1 MKILCATDLVPKS
14 ESAIDRAGML
24 SDLLNADL
32 SLLHVVMPPESAR
45 MLEEDLEHTKLL
57 LTRRTESP
65 VWRYGTQPRVLVRAG
80 SPPRILLQ
88 TLRKLTPDLLV
99 LGRQRRSRIRAYFA
113 RTLATRVLTEGI
125 CPVLI
130 VNRMPLQNYRRIVL
144 ALDGGQASARVV
156 RAAEAMILTEGVQA
170 SIVHAC
176 LVPEQEIVT
185 PRAMVPRPAPVIP
198 LPGDWS
204 REAAVFSLRTLL
216 SNASRDISRYA
227 IEVENSSPLEAIQ
240 NVVGRQDADLLIL
253 GTRGHGKVR
262 RVLLG
267 SVAHRALAGID
278 CDILVVPDRSRLAT
292 EHNPSPCIES
302 SGRLLGKAPGVFAL
316 RDRSASAR
324 RREKIVRSC
333 KWS

>member
-1 MKILCATDLVPKS
+1 MKVLCATDLLPKS

-45 MLEEDLEHTKLL
+45 MLEEDLEHAKLL

-65 VWRYGTQPRVLVRAG
+65 VWRYGTQPHILVRAG
-80 SPPRILLQ
+80 SPPRILVQ
-88 TLRKLTPDLLV
+88 TLRNLTPDLLV
-99 LGRQRRSRIRAYFA
+99 LGRQRRSRIRAYIA
-113 RTLATRVLTEGI
+113 RTLASHVLTEGI

-130 VNRMPLQNYRRIVL
+130 VNRMPWQNYRRIVL
-144 ALDGGQASARVV
+144 ALDGGQASAQVV
-156 RAAEAMILTEGVQA
+156 RAAESMILAEGVQA

-176 LVPEQEIVT
+176 LAPEQEIIT

-204 REAAVFSLRTLL
+204 REAAAFSLRTLL
-216 SNASRDISRYA
+216 SNASRDITRYA

-240 NVVGRQDADLLIL
+240 HVVGRQDADLLIL

-267 SVAHRALAGID
+267 SVAHRALARID
-278 CDILVVPDRSRLAT
+278 CDILVVPDRSLPAT
-292 EHNPSPCIES
+292 ELVLSPCFES
-302 SGRLLGKAPGVFAL
+302 PRRLLGKAPGVSAL

-324 RREKIVRSC
+324 RRDNIMRSC